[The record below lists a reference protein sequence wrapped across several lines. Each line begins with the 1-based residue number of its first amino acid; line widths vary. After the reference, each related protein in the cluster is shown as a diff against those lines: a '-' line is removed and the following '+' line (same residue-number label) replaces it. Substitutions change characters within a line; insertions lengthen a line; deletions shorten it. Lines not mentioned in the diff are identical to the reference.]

1 MRERSAK
8 VHGSHA
14 APNSRLGVINI
25 CPDKLLA
32 QVFVHTQC
40 FKTRSQAARHVLP
53 KCAIQ
58 LLSNGHERCTCI
70 YIAQLWHEE
79 HVCSKVMTRADM
91 EHKDMCNTTFKM
103 MMRMTGVLEV
113 DILGTTSSQGLVKHL
128 HQQQC
133 DSYTH
138 THTPLH
144 TFAGFTSKYFSCK
157 THTIWHV
164 QMLVAITGQGR
175 CSTTKAAD

>member
-1 MRERSAK
+1 
-8 VHGSHA
+8 
-14 APNSRLGVINI
+14 
-25 CPDKLLA
+25 
-32 QVFVHTQC
+32 
-40 FKTRSQAARHVLP
+40 VLP

-144 TFAGFTSKYFSCK
+144 TFAGFTSKYFPCK
-157 THTIWHV
+157 MHRHMT
-164 QMLVAITGQGR
+164 
-175 CSTTKAAD
+175 CSHACCDDWARTMQHYKSGGLNTT

>member
-1 MRERSAK
+1 M
-8 VHGSHA
+8 
-14 APNSRLGVINI
+14 
-25 CPDKLLA
+25 
-32 QVFVHTQC
+32 
-40 FKTRSQAARHVLP
+40 LP

-113 DILGTTSSQGLVKHL
+113 DVLGTTSSQGLIKYL

-133 DSYTH
+133 VSH
-138 THTPLH
+138 THTTTAHLCRLH
-144 TFAGFTSKYFSCK
+144 VKVLSMQDASPYDMFTC
-157 THTIWHV
+157 
-164 QMLVAITGQGR
+164 LLR
-175 CSTTKAAD
+175 